1 MRQAPAVERLPEER
15 ISKAYRQRRIQAFTA
30 VYLGY
35 AFFYLIRKNIAPAL
49 PLLMEDLEVSK
60 AQMGLVLSLFS
71 ATYAIAKLFNGPLCD
86 RSNPRMFMAVG
97 LGGAAMVNL
106 FFGISHSLFFFGL
119 FWMFN
124 GFFQSMGS
132 PVGPKT
138 IANWFSAKE
147 RGRYY
152 GVWNT
157 CHNLGAF
164 AILMAGGFLVERL
177 GWQAG
182 FLMPGLFC
190 LLGSLYLA
198 RKMLDRPESVGLPP
212 IQEYHGD
219 LPKNSVHDTDET
231 AWEVFRNYVLTN
243 PRIWVL
249 SFACMFIYM
258 VRYGLGDWGVTYLNE
273 MKESSVGWAS
283 FKSSFLELMGIPGT
297 IIAGILADRYF
308 TKRNL
313 AVATIYMIGVT
324 ASLVLIFFI
333 PKGYGTFDAIAFGLS
348 GFFLYGAQ
356 MVCTGLGPL
365 AMVPRR
371 AVASAVGLTGAMSYF
386 GAVLTSVLS
395 GWITDKF
402 GWQGT
407 FVLWIGCAMA
417 AILILIPLL
426 AGGNGSFMEKEKN
439 KPTTNERK

>member
-1 MRQAPAVERLPEER
+1 MRRAPAIPRLPEDA
-15 ISKAYRQRRIQAFTA
+15 IPDSYRRRRIQAFTA

-35 AFFYLIRKNIAPAL
+35 AFYYLIRKNIAPAL

-60 AQMGLVLSLFS
+60 AQMGIVLSLFS

-86 RSNPRMFMAVG
+86 RSNPRLFMAVG
-97 LGGAAMVNL
+97 LGGAALANL
-106 FFGISHSLFFFGL
+106 FFGLSHSLLFFGL
-119 FWMFN
+119 FWILN

-138 IANWFSAKE
+138 MANWFSAKE

-157 CHNLGAF
+157 CHNMGAF
-164 AILMAGGFLVERL
+164 CILLVGGFLVERL
-177 GWQAG
+177 GWQVG

-190 LLGSLYLA
+190 LLGALFIA

-219 LPKNSVHDTDET
+219 LPKNTIQDTDET
-231 AWEVFRNYVLTN
+231 AWEIFRNYVLTN

-249 SFACMFIYM
+249 SFVCMLVYM

-273 MKESSVGWAS
+273 MKGSTVGWAS

-297 IIAGILADRYF
+297 ILAGIIADRYF
-308 TKRNL
+308 PKRNL
-313 AVATIYMIGVT
+313 AVAAIYLIGVCG
-324 ASLVLIFFI
+324 SLLMVFYI
-333 PKGYGTFDAIAFGLS
+333 PKGYGAWDAVAFGFS
-348 GFFLYGAQ
+348 GFFIYGAQ
-356 MVCTGLGPL
+356 MVTTGLGPL
-365 AMVPRR
+365 ALVPRR

-386 GAVLTSVLS
+386 GAVLTSALS
-395 GWITDKF
+395 GWITDRW
-402 GWQGT
+402 GWHST
-407 FVLWIGCAMA
+407 FIFWTSCSVG

-426 AGGNGSFMEKEKN
+426 TGGQKSSPKKVIL
-439 KPTTNERK
+439 